1 LNRLYLVVVPVV
13 IAVFAFAGCGG
24 DSGGGNGGG
33 GNGGAGGAGGAD
45 ETAQDYLAQV
55 VEIAQRVGEL
65 DSLLGAVEL
74 GDDAAGS
81 YAEELRELQ
90 QSAKDLIPPEALRD
104 AHESYVEGIGGLADS
119 AAQADVAA
127 QAGDEE
133 ALTSAKGV
141 SDESSRLII
150 DALREISRIRGAG
163 SSEP

>member
-1 LNRLYLVVVPVV
+1 MNRLYLVVVPAV

-24 DSGGGNGGG
+24 DSGGDNGGSGNGGG
-33 GNGGAGGAGGAD
+33 GD

-104 AHESYVEGIGGLADS
+104 AHESYVEAIGGLADS

-133 ALTSAKGV
+133 ALTSAKGD
-141 SDESSRLII
+141 SDEISRII
-150 DALREISRIRGAG
+150 LDALREISRIRGAG